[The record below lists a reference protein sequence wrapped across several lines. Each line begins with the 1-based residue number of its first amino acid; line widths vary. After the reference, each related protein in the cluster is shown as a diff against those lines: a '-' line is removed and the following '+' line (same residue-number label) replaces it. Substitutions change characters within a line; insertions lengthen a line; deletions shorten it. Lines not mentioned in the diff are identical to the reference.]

1 MLNIKH
7 ERQMH
12 GLSFIDMVSQRD
24 RERFSELVKRG
35 FAGKTSEFEY
45 TSAQGQH
52 VAASLVPLTNVQGKI
67 TDLMGVSRDI
77 TAANKAGNRLRFTQ
91 LTVDQAKLAIFW
103 CHPDGMFYYVNDT
116 ACAWLQ

>member
-35 FAGKTSEFEY
+35 FAGKTSSSN
-45 TSAQGQH
+45 TPLRR
-52 VAASLVPLTNVQGKI
+52 ASTW
-67 TDLMGVSRDI
+67 R
-77 TAANKAGNRLRFTQ
+77 RHWFR
-91 LTVDQAKLAIFW
+91 
-103 CHPDGMFYYVNDT
+103 
-116 ACAWLQ
+116 

>member
-1 MLNIKH
+1 
-7 ERQMH
+7 
-12 GLSFIDMVSQRD
+12 
-24 RERFSELVKRG
+24 
-35 FAGKTSEFEY
+35 
-45 TSAQGQH
+45 
-52 VAASLVPLTNVQGKI
+52 
-67 TDLMGVSRDI
+67 MGVSRDI